1 MPRAEVGSTKHLA
14 NKMKSKGLQRL
25 RWYCQVCEKQC
36 RDANGFKC
44 HVQSESHVRQMHVV
58 GEDPKKYIE
67 QFSREFQHDFIQL
80 LRTSHG
86 EKAVN
91 INHFYQNYIANK
103 EHTHMNATKWPSL
116 TEFAKYL
123 GREGICTVSEDEKGG
138 LMVAWRDVSP
148 AAVKRRAEI
157 REAQLADAETEAHEE
172 RVMKRM
178 LARAKMEAEEKA
190 AREEKAKAE
199 AEARGEATT
208 KEESQK
214 MEMPAGPVKLNFSMK
229 KPLGQPGKV
238 GLGQMKSKSIFKRV
252 REETAKEQDVPAEK
266 RTKVG

>member
-1 MPRAEVGSTKHLA
+1 MGRAEVGSTKHLA

-91 INHFYQNYIANK
+91 INHFYQSYIGNK

-123 GREGICTVSEDEKGG
+123 GREGICNVSEDEKGA

-148 AAVKRRAEI
+148 AAVKRREQL
-157 REAQLADAETEAHEE
+157 REMELADAETERHEE
-172 RVMKRM
+172 RMMKRM
-178 LARAKMEAEEKA
+178 LERARMEAEEKKEREA
-190 AREEKAKAE
+190 RAREE
-199 AEARGEATT
+199 AEARGEV
-208 KEESQK
+208 KEEAPK
-214 MEMPAGPVKLNFSMK
+214 VEMPAGPVKLNFAMK
-229 KPLGQPGKV
+229 KTLGQPGKM

-252 REETAKEQDVPAEK
+252 REET
-266 RTKVG
+266 